1 DPLQRL
7 LQRPPCCRQG
17 TRREE
22 ALDVVALLGGAER
35 REIVDQRDVAERDR
49 DLRLELGPV
58 LLDVRPRG
66 LRGILGEKRR
76 EVQRRVLAA
85 QLRRQRV
92 VERPPYERRIAE
104 RRQRIQVA
112 VVLVGALRRLR
123 RIHQRVEEL
132 RVAVRS
138 REVDQRRGENRI
150 ER

>member
-1 DPLQRL
+1 MCSMANTTSAYGGLPPGQPGRQRGLLPLFHGHAVVDPLQRL

-66 LRGILGEKRR
+66 LRGILG
-76 EVQRRVLAA
+76 
-85 QLRRQRV
+85 
-92 VERPPYERRIAE
+92 
-104 RRQRIQVA
+104 
-112 VVLVGALRRLR
+112 
-123 RIHQRVEEL
+123 
-132 RVAVRS
+132 
-138 REVDQRRGENRI
+138 
-150 ER
+150 